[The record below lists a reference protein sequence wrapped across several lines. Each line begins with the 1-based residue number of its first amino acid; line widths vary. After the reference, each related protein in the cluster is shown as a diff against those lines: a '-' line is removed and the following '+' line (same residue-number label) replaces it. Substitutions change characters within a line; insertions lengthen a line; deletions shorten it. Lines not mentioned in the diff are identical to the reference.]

1 MCMLY
6 IDLLGTL
13 QWAGMYINA
22 VTYICLV
29 ISIGLMVDFIVHVLL
44 RYYES
49 KEKSREAKV
58 IDTLETMGASI
69 LVGGL
74 STALGVLPM
83 ALSTSNIMGTV
94 FVSFFAMISIGVLH
108 GLVFLP
114 VVLSIC
120 GPVSH
125 TAHGLLE
132 GTSDLALKV
141 RGDSDTD
148 NSSDEEDEAVQKA
161 LNATLSK
168 HVSTRELS
176 TRSSLGV
183 PSREEG
189 GTQHVSEEV
198 LHSQTTFREES
209 LEVVQWQ
216 ATMAWI

>member
-13 QWAGMYINA
+13 QLAGMYINA

-49 KEKSREAKV
+49 KEKTREAKV

-74 STALGVLPM
+74 STSLGVLPM

-94 FVSFFAMISIGVLH
+94 FISFFAMISIGVLH
-108 GLVFLP
+108 GLIFLP
-114 VVLSIC
+114 VVLSVF
-120 GPVSH
+120 GPLSH
-125 TAHGLLE
+125 TSGDLLE
-132 GTSDLALKV
+132 GTGDLALKI

-148 NSSDEEDEAVQKA
+148 NSSDEEDEAVQRRS
-161 LNATLSK
+161 NTATEK
-168 HVSTRELS
+168 HDITRDLS
-176 TRSSLGV
+176 TRSSLRA

-189 GTQHVSEEV
+189 GTQHVSDEV
-198 LHSQTTFREES
+198 LHSQSTLREES

-216 ATMAWI
+216 STMAWI

>member
-13 QWAGMYINA
+13 QWAGMHINA

-49 KEKSREAKV
+49 KEKTREGKV
-58 IDTLETMGASI
+58 IDTLGTMGASI

-74 STALGVLPM
+74 STTLGVLPM

-94 FVSFFAMISIGVLH
+94 FISFFAMISIGVLH

-114 VVLSIC
+114 VVLSIF
-120 GPVSH
+120 GPLHASMELMGG
-125 TAHGLLE
+125 AG
-132 GTSDLALKV
+132 DLTLKV
-141 RGDSDTD
+141 AGDSDTD
-148 NSSDEEDEAVQKA
+148 NSSDEEDEAAQRA
-161 LNATLSK
+161 LKNTRSK
-168 HVSTRELS
+168 NDSMRDLS
-176 TRSSLGV
+176 TRSSLCA

-189 GTQHVSEEV
+189 GTQHVTDEV
-198 LHSQTTFREES
+198 LLSQSTIREES
-209 LEVVQWQ
+209 LEVVQWKS
-216 ATMAWI
+216 TMAWI